1 MKRIFIAMAL
11 FSACA
16 ALVSCKSGCTG
27 ERDSQPEVWHA
38 GRIAWKLAESNA
50 VEYIDIE
57 LEPREVVNDTAEEKW
72 QTIEWLEGLSGSSVF
87 ECNDSDMFALAAA
100 SVPSVIVPSEE
111 MILSKDEWRYMASG
125 VEAPLCAGESDLPF
139 TTKISDRYTLTPMTK
154 FEFGGTVT
162 LKRLN
167 VMFRIEMSEE
177 NTGEVRYVE
186 GLWHGTFYH
195 SMATETYV
203 SDLK

>member
-1 MKRIFIAMAL
+1 MTL
-11 FSACA
+11 FAACA

-27 ERDSQPEVWHA
+27 ERDPQPEVWHVD
-38 GRIAWKLAESNA
+38 RIAWKLAESNA

-57 LEPREVVNDTAEEKW
+57 IEPWEVVNDTAEEKW
-72 QTIEWLEGLSGSSVF
+72 QTIDWLKGLSGSSLF
-87 ECNDSDMFALAAA
+87 ECDDSDMFALATA
-100 SVPSVIVPSEE
+100 SARSVTVPSEE

-139 TTKISDRYTLTPMTK
+139 TTKISDKYTITPMSK
-154 FEFGGTVT
+154 YEFGGTVT

-167 VMFRIEMSEE
+167 SMFRIEMSEE

-186 GLWHGTFYH
+186 GRWHGMFYH
-195 SMATETYV
+195 SIATETYV